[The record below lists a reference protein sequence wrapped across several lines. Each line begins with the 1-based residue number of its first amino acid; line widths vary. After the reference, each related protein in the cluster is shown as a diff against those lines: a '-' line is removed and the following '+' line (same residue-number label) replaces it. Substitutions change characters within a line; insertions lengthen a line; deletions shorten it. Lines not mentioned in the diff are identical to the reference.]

1 MADARPAEPQVDRD
15 PRSPI
20 LTQLRG
26 MRRRIRVVRAAAC
39 AGRFLVAGLFLA
51 AGLLLARSLIPV
63 GALPLAAGL
72 AGLSGLAGAAYGALA
87 PLPLARAARMADLR
101 LGLKERFTTAST
113 LTGEEA
119 ASEIGKALLDDVR
132 RRPEGVAPWR
142 AFPLEVRAASRW
154 LLAAAALVVAVALL
168 PPIPIR
174 LPTFGDQARTEAR
187 QDEPEAG
194 RKDALLREKP
204 PEPPRGIEGM
214 PRSQERHLQ
223 GGRLAPRDQ
232 KGDLNAVFKDT
243 KISQRRPD
251 FGSFLKEGD
260 ERLRLL
266 AQVEAI
272 PDLSRD
278 FTQSPYQVVIR
289 RMQGRLRSPKLQ
301 GLSWE
306 EIQRLLSELG
316 ERGRAEAGLGG
327 EFPADYDVEGGGSGP
342 RDRALDALARA
353 LSRLR
358 EKGEGGRG
366 PKDLRQGRDRG
377 GRPGGE
383 GAGDEG
389 SADAGLPGGS
399 LPGKG
404 RSLQTRGDPTPR
416 IGGPKMDAGLE
427 GEARDGIPESYE
439 TNLSGP
445 GARNPS
451 RLPYL
456 DVFSHYKKMMEE
468 ALGKEP
474 IPYDY
479 REQVK
484 GYFQSLE
491 QR

>member
-1 MADARPAEPQVDRD
+1 MADAGPAERPVDHD

-20 LTQLRG
+20 VKQIRA

-39 AGRFLVAGLFLA
+39 AGQFLLAGLALA
-51 AGLLLARSLIPV
+51 AGLLLARSLIPA

-87 PLPLARAARMADLR
+87 SLPLARAARIADAR
-101 LGLKERFTTAST
+101 LGLKERFTTASS

-119 ASEIGKALLDDVR
+119 TSEIGKALLAEVR
-132 RRPEGVAPWR
+132 RLAEGVAPRR
-142 AFPLEVRAASRW
+142 AFPLEAPAASRW
-154 LLAAAALVVAVALL
+154 LPAAALVVLAVALL
-168 PPIPIR
+168 PPVPIR
-174 LPTFGDQARTEAR
+174 LPALGGQARPEAH
-187 QDEPEAG
+187 QDEPEAA

-204 PEPPRGIEGM
+204 PEAPRGIEAM
-214 PRSQERHLQ
+214 PRSQERQLQ
-223 GGRLAPRDQ
+223 RGRLAPRDQ

-260 ERLRLL
+260 ERLKLL
-266 AQVEAI
+266 GKVEAI

-278 FTQSPYQVVIR
+278 FTQGQYQVTIR
-289 RMQGRLRSPKLQ
+289 RIRDRLRSAKVQ

-327 EFPADYDVEGGGSGP
+327 EFPADYDFEGGGSGP

-353 LSRLR
+353 LNRLR

-366 PKDLRQGRDRG
+366 PRDLRQGRDRG
-377 GRPGGE
+377 GRPGGD

-389 SADAGLPGGS
+389 EAETGLSGGS

-416 IGGPKMDAGLE
+416 IQGPKMDAGLE
-427 GEARDGIPESYE
+427 GEARDGIPESYD

-456 DVFSHYKKMMEE
+456 DVFSHYKKLMEE